1 MNPTLKQIYKNGSR
15 TYYNSSIF
23 FPRAVKEDVF
33 ILYAFL
39 RIADDLV
46 DQTPPDATGFYRF
59 RTAYETALKSGQP
72 SGDLVI
78 DGFIELAGRKNFDP
92 RWAKAFLD
100 SMELDLKK
108 ATYTTLDE
116 TLQYTYGSAEVIGLF
131 MSRIIGLPEAVFPNA
146 RMLGRAMQYI
156 NFIRDI
162 AEDLQMGRSYLP
174 LENSGLL
181 SLDFE
186 YTNIHRPEFESFI
199 RSQLALYYEWH
210 REAGPF
216 FAKLKRGFRIPIQT
230 ATDMYLWT
238 ARQIERDPFIV
249 YQKKVK
255 PGRLQ
260 IFGAVVRNA
269 LGFRRTSINPN

>member
-33 ILYAFL
+33 KLYAFL

-46 DQTPPDATGFYRF
+46 DQIPQDATGFYSF
-59 RTAYETALKSGQP
+59 RTAYETALHSGQP

-78 DGFIELAGRKNFDP
+78 DGFVELAGRKGFDP

-108 ATYTTLDE
+108 TTFATLDE
-116 TLQYTYGSAEVIGLF
+116 TLLYTYGSAEVIGLF
-131 MSRIIGLPEAVFPNA
+131 MSRIIGLPEAIFPNA

-162 AEDLQMGRSYLP
+162 TEDLQLGRTYLP
-174 LENSGLL
+174 LENSGLS

-186 YTNIHRPEFESFI
+186 YVSAHRSEFESFI

-216 FAKLKRGFRIPIQT
+216 FARLKTGFRIPIRT

-238 ARQIERDPFIV
+238 ARQIERNPFIV

-255 PGRLQ
+255 PGRFQ
-260 IFGAVVRNA
+260 IFGAAISNG
-269 LGFRRTSINPN
+269 LGFRGFNGL